1 MCASKGMNKNIHR
14 NIICNCAKLETTQ
27 LVISIGADKQMVTY
41 AYKGRPHINK
51 EEESVWN
58 IDTFYKQNLE
68 GIEARPEEYIYV

>member
-1 MCASKGMNKNIHR
+1 
-14 NIICNCAKLETTQ
+14 
-27 LVISIGADKQMVTY
+27 MVTY